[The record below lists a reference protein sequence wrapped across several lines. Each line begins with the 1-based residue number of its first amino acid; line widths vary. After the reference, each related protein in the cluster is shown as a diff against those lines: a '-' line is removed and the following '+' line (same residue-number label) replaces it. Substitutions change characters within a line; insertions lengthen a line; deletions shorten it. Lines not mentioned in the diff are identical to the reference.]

1 AQGVRRLAAGQAAVA
16 RRRDRRR
23 RRPVGPA
30 GFLRRARQP
39 GRGAGRACVGAG
51 GAMKGLLRIL
61 LELLQR
67 FARTLDL
74 PLLAGL
80 LALMGIGLATQFSAG
95 NESLR
100 GVAMQGAFYCVGLG
114 ALWVASRLP
123 AHLLK
128 QATPA

>member
-1 AQGVRRLAAGQAAVA
+1 
-16 RRRDRRR
+16 
-23 RRPVGPA
+23 
-30 GFLRRARQP
+30 
-39 GRGAGRACVGAG
+39 
-51 GAMKGLLRIL
+51 MKGLLRIL
-61 LELLQR
+61 LDLLLR
-67 FARTLDL
+67 FVRTLDL
-74 PLLAGL
+74 PLLAAL

-128 QATPA
+128 QATPAIFVASLVHVPVGPSSMHLVLNGLLGLLLGWAAFPAILVGLLLQAVL

>member
-1 AQGVRRLAAGQAAVA
+1 GGGVGAACGAACGGQ
-16 RRRDRRR
+16 
-23 RRPVGPA
+23 A
-30 GFLRRARQP
+30 GFLRRARHA
-39 GRGAGRACVGAG
+39 RRRAG
-51 GAMKGLLRIL
+51 GVRTRTGGPMNLLLRML

-80 LALMGIGLATQFSAG
+80 LGLMAMGLATQYSAG

-114 ALWVASRLP
+114 ALWVASRVP

-128 QATPA
+128 Q